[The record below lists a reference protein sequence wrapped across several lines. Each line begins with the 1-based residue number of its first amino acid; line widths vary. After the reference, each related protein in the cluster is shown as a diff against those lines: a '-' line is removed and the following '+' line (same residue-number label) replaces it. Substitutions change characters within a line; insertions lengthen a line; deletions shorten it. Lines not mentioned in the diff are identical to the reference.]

1 MKSIPGRRN
10 NKCEDLGQGP
20 VVEQPGSQAR
30 AEGAI
35 GMSRVQQVREVSRDH
50 VREGRLHFCS
60 EYYGMSLEQER
71 DAAEM
76 YTRGP

>member
-20 VVEQPGSQAR
+20 VGEQPGSQAG

-35 GMSRVQQVREVSRDH
+35 GMSRVQQIREVSIAQ

-60 EYYGMSLEQER
+60 EYYGMSLEQEH